1 MTFDEVFYTIK
12 RKFDSCHEIML
23 KCENLTVQI
32 KDTADM
38 FSHAFYI
45 VYKDG
50 RCISDRYHCDNYDV
64 CITGTQA
71 EIELMF
77 TEHQYLVLGNNQLD
91 IEGNFS
97 NVMLF
102 QKLLSHIT
110 TENTYTVGKETIS
123 EILSEQTILRKDL
136 DIVMQTLHLMLTDSL
151 ISIPENYTSSKKQNK
166 ARKEQNQAKKEQNKE
181 QKSRT
186 KKTSSDEK

>member
-12 RKFDSCHEIML
+12 KKFDSCPEILM

-91 IEGNFS
+91 IEGSFS

-151 ISIPENYTSSKKQNK
+151 ISIPENYTSSKKRNK
-166 ARKEQNQAKKEQNKE
+166 
-181 QKSRT
+181 T
-186 KKTSSDEK
+186 KKILSDEQ